1 MDPQELLYSPTM
13 RSQHEQ
19 DEQDDRIE
27 AQGRDYK
34 VMLEDVERI
43 PLEISLQGVS
53 KRQDHHDSYSGQGKF
68 CVHIGMW
75 CVKLK
80 TG

>member
-1 MDPQELLYSPTM
+1 M
-13 RSQHEQ
+13 RSQHEHNNQ
-19 DEQDDRIE
+19 IE
-27 AQGRDYK
+27 AQGHDYK

-53 KRQDHHDSYSGQGKF
+53 KRQDHHNGYSGQGKF

-75 CVKLK
+75 HVKLK